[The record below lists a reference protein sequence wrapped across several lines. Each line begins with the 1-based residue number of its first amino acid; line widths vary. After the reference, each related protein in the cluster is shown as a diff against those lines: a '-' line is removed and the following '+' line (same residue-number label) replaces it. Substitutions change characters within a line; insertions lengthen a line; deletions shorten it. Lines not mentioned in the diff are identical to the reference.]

1 MGCEREN
8 RERKLFSKRGIRSS
22 NTRTPAQGV
31 VSNRHSIVGS
41 SNFRSERMPER
52 DLSTEGSPF
61 SIMRI
66 VVNQSII
73 EINKTSAAQ
82 KQGSTPRMILKNW

>member
-1 MGCEREN
+1 M
-8 RERKLFSKRGIRSS
+8 RERKLFSKRGIHSS

-31 VSNRHSIVGS
+31 ISNRHSIVGS
-41 SNFRSERMPER
+41 SNFQSEHMPER
-52 DLSTEGSPF
+52 YLSAEGFPF

-73 EINKTSAAQ
+73 EINKPSAVQ